1 MDEKQQYIN
10 TLRENLTYSNTKF
23 DTQTL
28 TISGA
33 SLAFSLTFIKEIAP
47 FKEAIF
53 IPIFY
58 ISLFFFIVTIF
69 LGLFGH
75 YLSIK
80 KISNAIDLADKEE
93 YNKINNQKDYISLI
107 NAFLITFI
115 VGGIIFLIIYCV
127 INIEN
132 QRNQISKIDSKINS
146 QIVIKDKEITIL
158 PKEYNNIKYL
168 DSINNKSLIINK

>member
-1 MDEKQQYIN
+1 M
-10 TLRENLTYSNTKF
+10 
-23 DTQTL
+23 
-28 TISGA
+28 
-33 SLAFSLTFIKEIAP
+33 
-47 FKEAIF
+47 
-53 IPIFY
+53 
-58 ISLFFFIVTIF
+58 
-69 LGLFGH
+69 FGH

-93 YNKINNQKDYISLI
+93 NNKINDQKDYISLI

-132 QRNQISKIDSKINS
+132 QRNQISTIDSKINF

-158 PKEYNNIKYL
+158 TKEYNNIKY
-168 DSINNKSLIINK
+168 